1 MGKIQIYIVD
11 DEWMAVE
18 YLKAL
23 LKEASPTYEVVG
35 EAFHGYVAYEEIL
48 KLRPDIVFVD
58 IQMPGM
64 TGIELA
70 EKIVG
75 SECNPSVIFLTSYRD
90 FDFVKKGMD
99 LGIASYLLKNELTTE
114 LLKKEISKIMK
125 DTEVER
131 RKTYMYTSYNLKNF
145 LFSGG
150 EPLDMNKDKTS
161 LERYAV
167 ILFVADR
174 PVYLDGRK
182 SDNIQTDVMEMEDME
197 YPKGLRCRHIIQI
210 ENGKWCAVFY
220 IASTVSDSENIL
232 VESGKRIQDMF
243 EKNGVFVSFFF
254 DTSVKNILCIPAQF
268 QKMNALSEQ
277 IFFYGKK
284 SCINMRNVEVKEK
297 EDVSAQI
304 AALSYALDEED
315 KNAVCYLAENLLDL
329 LAGNKNLPEYR
340 RIIVEVSALLKRYC
354 QRKKVEIP
362 DIMEKTIFETHYE
375 VKKWIIQC
383 IVQIFN
389 QLNAQRE
396 HQFSPAVGLATEYI
410 VKNYQN
416 NISVQDIAQAAGI
429 SAGHLR
435 KCFKNE
441 MDLTVV
447 DYLTEYRIK
456 KAKVLMEKREYKIS
470 EIYEKVGFTSSQYF
484 SYVFKKT
491 EGKTSSEYMKSI

>member
-1 MGKIQIYIVD
+1 
-11 DEWMAVE
+11 
-18 YLKAL
+18 
-23 LKEASPTYEVVG
+23 
-35 EAFHGYVAYEEIL
+35 
-48 KLRPDIVFVD
+48 
-58 IQMPGM
+58 
-64 TGIELA
+64 
-70 EKIVG
+70 
-75 SECNPSVIFLTSYRD
+75 
-90 FDFVKKGMD
+90 
-99 LGIASYLLKNELTTE
+99 
-114 LLKKEISKIMK
+114 
-125 DTEVER
+125 
-131 RKTYMYTSYNLKNF
+131 
-145 LFSGG
+145 
-150 EPLDMNKDKTS
+150 
-161 LERYAV
+161 
-167 ILFVADR
+167 
-174 PVYLDGRK
+174 
-182 SDNIQTDVMEMEDME
+182 
-197 YPKGLRCRHIIQI
+197 
-210 ENGKWCAVFY
+210 
-220 IASTVSDSENIL
+220 
-232 VESGKRIQDMF
+232 
-243 EKNGVFVSFFF
+243 
-254 DTSVKNILCIPAQF
+254 
-268 QKMNALSEQ
+268 
-277 IFFYGKK
+277 
-284 SCINMRNVEVKEK
+284 MRNVEVKEK

-383 IVQIFN
+383 IMQIFN

-491 EGKTSSEYMKSI
+491 EGKTPSEYMKSI

>member
-18 YLKAL
+18 YLKTL
-23 LKEASPTYEVVG
+23 LKEASPAYEVVG
-35 EAFHGYVAYEEIL
+35 EAFQGHVAYEEIL

-70 EKIVG
+70 EKVAE

-99 LGIASYLLKNELTTE
+99 LGIASYLLKNELTAE
-114 LLKKEISKIMK
+114 SLQKEISRIMK
-125 DTEVER
+125 DTEIER
-131 RKTYMYTSYNLKNF
+131 KKTYMYASYNLKNF
-145 LFSGG
+145 LFSEG
-150 EPLDMNKDKTS
+150 EALDVNKEKAS

-167 ILFVADR
+167 LLFVADR

-182 SDNIQTDVMEMEDME
+182 TDIIRADVMEMEDME

-220 IASTVSDSENIL
+220 IASTVSDSKNIL
-232 VESGKRIQDMF
+232 IESGKMIQNRF
-243 EKNGVFVSFFF
+243 EKNNILVSFFF
-254 DTSVKNILCIPAQF
+254 DTSVKNMMCLPAQF
-268 QKMNALSEQ
+268 QKMNALSDQ

-284 SCINMRNVEVKEK
+284 SCINMQTTEIQTK
-297 EDVSAQI
+297 EDVSVQI

-329 LAGNKNLPEYR
+329 LVGNKNLPEYR

-375 VKKWIIQC
+375 VKKWITQC
-383 IVQIFN
+383 IMQIFN

-491 EGKTSSEYMKSI
+491 EGKTPSEYMKSI